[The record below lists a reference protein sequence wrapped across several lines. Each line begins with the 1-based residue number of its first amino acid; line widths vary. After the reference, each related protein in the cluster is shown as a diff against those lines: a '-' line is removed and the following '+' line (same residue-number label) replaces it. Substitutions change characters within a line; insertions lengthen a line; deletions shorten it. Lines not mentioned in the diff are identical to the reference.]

1 MEFMRDDS
9 FMRLLMGP
17 FGSGKSVGCVQEIVK
32 RASLQN
38 PNEDKVRRT
47 RFAVVRNTYR
57 QLSDTTMRTFFDW
70 YPDRVW
76 GVRKVK
82 DEEFNMNFKLEDGTT
97 VECEIMFRALDRP
110 DQVGN
115 LLSLELTGAWFNEMR
130 DIPKEIWEAMQGRVG
145 RFPSRSEGGATW
157 YGQWG
162 DTNPPDTDHWIY
174 KLFEEQRP
182 DNAKAFYQP
191 SGLSEKAENIPN
203 LPVDYYKNMSKG
215 KDQDYIKVYVHGEY
229 GMVREGKPVYPEY
242 SDPVHCQEVEYNPRL
257 GLIRGWDFGRTPTC
271 VYAQI
276 THRGQ
281 LRILDELTS
290 EGMGIEVFAKEALD
304 YTKRNFPNATIERD
318 IGDPS
323 GDFGNDVTETTPFS
337 ILWDAGVNIEK
348 GRQDL
353 DVRLSSVKS
362 RLGTMIDGK
371 PALLLD
377 PRCKTLRKGFI
388 GGYCYKRMQISGER
402 YQDKPDKHGPYSHP
416 QDCVQY
422 ICTLMFD
429 GYSGREVKPVRVVG
443 GFN

>member
-1 MEFMRDDS
+1 
-9 FMRLLMGP
+9 MRLLMGP
-17 FGSGKSVGCVQEIVK
+17 FGSGKSVGCVQESVK
-32 RASLQN
+32 RAAMQHA
-38 PNEDKVRRT
+38 NEEGVRKT

-76 GVRKVK
+76 GIRKVK
-82 DEEFNMNFKLEDGTT
+82 DEEFLMNFKLEDGTT
-97 VECEIMFRALDRP
+97 VQCEIMFRALDRP

-145 RFPSRSEGGATW
+145 RYPSASDGGCTW

-162 DTNPPDTDHWIY
+162 DSNPPDTDHWIY
-174 KLFEEQRP
+174 KLFEEARP

-191 SGLSEKAENIPN
+191 SGLSPQAENVPN
-203 LPVDYYKNMSKG
+203 LPKDYYGNMAKG
-215 KDQDYIKVYVHGEY
+215 KSRDYIKVYVEGQY

-242 SDPVHCQEVEYNPRL
+242 NDELHCVEIEYDKRL
-257 GLIRGWDFGRTPTC
+257 SLIRGWDFGRTPTC
-271 VYAQI
+271 VFVQI
-276 THRGQ
+276 DHRG
-281 LRILDELTS
+281 RVYVIDELTS

-304 YTKRNFPNATIERD
+304 YTQRNYPNARIERD

-337 ILWDAGVNIEK
+337 ILWDLGVMIEK

-353 DVRLSSVKS
+353 DVRLSAVKS
-362 RLGTMIDGK
+362 RLTSLIDGK
-371 PALLLD
+371 PGLLLA

-402 YQDKPDKHGPYSHP
+402 YQDKPDKNGPYSHP
-416 QDCVQY
+416 QDCLQY
-422 ICTLMFD
+422 ILTLMYE
-429 GYSGREVKPVRVVG
+429 GAITEHKPPRVVG
-443 GFN
+443 GI